1 MLCVFLSFF
10 PHTLFPLLSF
20 LSFHSHSLSYS
31 LRDTQQTHPECKKG
45 FSLKKSHLVISCL
58 CDVIW
63 PIMSQA
69 NQINEVYQ
77 GLTIRPVPL
86 RHRVAIKEVLMC
98 WLTGHDALRERRGE
112 TQGES
117 REEVCLWCIVVERF
131 RSVTCSCGSSTPT
144 SWVWHAVKICI
155 WVFYYKLFWR
165 KVSSKWTDVNA
176 DHISFCE
183 TTWQYFNKRRES
195 KKNDR

>member
-86 RHRVAIKEVLMC
+86 RHRVAIKEAR
-98 WLTGHDALRERRGE
+98 WEWHTRTGPIRPDDSYEGPERLRCQ
-112 TQGES
+112 T
-117 REEVCLWCIVVERF
+117 
-131 RSVTCSCGSSTPT
+131 
-144 SWVWHAVKICI
+144 
-155 WVFYYKLFWR
+155 
-165 KVSSKWTDVNA
+165 
-176 DHISFCE
+176 
-183 TTWQYFNKRRES
+183 KRMDG
-195 KKNDR
+195 KKNKGSIPQDLKTTRFTLIAVW